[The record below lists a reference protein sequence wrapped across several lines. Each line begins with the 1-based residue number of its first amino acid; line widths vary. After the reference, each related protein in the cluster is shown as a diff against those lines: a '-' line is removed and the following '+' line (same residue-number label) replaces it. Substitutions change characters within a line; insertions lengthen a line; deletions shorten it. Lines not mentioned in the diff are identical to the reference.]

1 MSKQMTEIFKAR
13 MLMYVILM
21 LLVTFFTWAYFA
33 ELDEITRGPATVIP
47 SSKTQIVQS
56 QDGGILE
63 QLLVREGDVVVSGQL
78 IAKIDETR
86 ARAAYL
92 ETRAKVAALAAKVA
106 RLEAEVL
113 DLPPNFP
120 NVLND
125 YSQFKDTQLL
135 LLKKRRD
142 ALSDEIKS
150 LEDILQLARDELELN
165 IPLIAAGDVS
175 RTEILKIKREVATL
189 QADITNRRNE
199 YFSDTQSQLAEAEQG
214 LASVE
219 QTLLQKVNL
228 LEQTQL
234 YSPMNGI
241 VKSVL
246 INTVGGVIQSGEDVI
261 EIVPVEDDLIV
272 EAKISPGEIAFL
284 KMGDVASVKIDTYD
298 FTIYGALKGEL
309 IFISADTVTDNL
321 KQDEQPYYRVQVRV
335 SAVSVKEK
343 GFQMQPGMTATV
355 EVLSGKRSVL
365 NFLLKPIVKTLSE
378 SLGER

>member
-335 SAVSVKEK
+335 SAESVKEK